1 MKCLI
6 NCKIILP
13 QGIREDCMILFD
25 SIIRDILPADST
37 LSDVEYIDG
46 QGLYVSP
53 GLIDV
58 HSHGCIGE
66 DATTSSEEGI
76 RAMCESVATNGVT
89 SWLPT
94 VMTYPLPELSQAFER
109 FRRLYHDCNEHPD
122 TWKGARILGVNMEG
136 PFISKEK
143 KGAHV
148 PEYIQAPDAEY
159 VKPYQDIIRLLTIAP
174 EVPGGMD
181 FIRDI
186 ASSTNIRLAVGHTAA
201 GYDLANEAFDAGATE
216 VTHLFNAMTGIH
228 HRDPGTAGAALTR
241 QDVYCELIADTFHI
255 HKGLFQLV
263 ADCKKDHLVLI
274 TDSMRAAGLPDG
286 SYDLGGQTVE
296 VKGIHCL
303 LPNGTIAGSV
313 LRLNQGVR
321 NLYQNTDLNLWEA
334 IACAS
339 LHPARAIGVAD
350 RKGSIEAGKD
360 ADLILIDE
368 DVQIYKTFV
377 GGKLCYAHSSQ
388 DL

>member
-136 PFISKEK
+136 PFIS
-143 KGAHV
+143 
-148 PEYIQAPDAEY
+148 
-159 VKPYQDIIRLLTIAP
+159 RT
-174 EVPGGMD
+174 
-181 FIRDI
+181 
-186 ASSTNIRLAVGHTAA
+186 SS
-201 GYDLANEAFDAGATE
+201 
-216 VTHLFNAMTGIH
+216 
-228 HRDPGTAGAALTR
+228 
-241 QDVYCELIADTFHI
+241 
-255 HKGLFQLV
+255 
-263 ADCKKDHLVLI
+263 
-274 TDSMRAAGLPDG
+274 
-286 SYDLGGQTVE
+286 
-296 VKGIHCL
+296 
-303 LPNGTIAGSV
+303 
-313 LRLNQGVR
+313 
-321 NLYQNTDLNLWEA
+321 
-334 IACAS
+334 AC
-339 LHPARAIGVAD
+339 
-350 RKGSIEAGKD
+350 
-360 ADLILIDE
+360 
-368 DVQIYKTFV
+368 
-377 GGKLCYAHSSQ
+377 
-388 DL
+388 